1 MKYLYSTS
9 TESHS
14 ARHLLLICVFIQRE
28 TERERGEGGQ
38 QKQGEKERRQR
49 RNVGRGGEEGEHRVC
64 ASGTRRQGKIA
75 WARLAGRVCL
85 CLIEEGCETETPHW
99 LGFTGMLPRRD
110 GH

>member
-1 MKYLYSTS
+1 M
-9 TESHS
+9 
-14 ARHLLLICVFIQRE
+14 
-28 TERERGEGGQ
+28 
-38 QKQGEKERRQR
+38 
-49 RNVGRGGEEGEHRVC
+49 C

-99 LGFTGMLPRRD
+99 LSFTGMLPQGD

>member
-1 MKYLYSTS
+1 MRGGEAS
-9 TESHS
+9 
-14 ARHLLLICVFIQRE
+14 RG
-28 TERERGEGGQ
+28 EREEG
-38 QKQGEKERRQR
+38 
-49 RNVGRGGEEGEHRVC
+49 GRGGMLEEEEERAQEGERRVC

-99 LGFTGMLPRRD
+99 LSFTGMLPWRD